1 MPRRFAAGDA
11 VMAKWPGSNLWF
23 KSKILNVN
31 DDGYEVK
38 YEDGTVEEIPS
49 TDVKLESFFRTRS
62 RSRSRSPGRRRSR
75 SPARKLSP
83 SRTQQKKSRSPARKP
98 EKKEVV
104 ETPVS
109 RTQEK
114 RTESKISR
122 VVGNL
127 TFRSPFKKTAKTQT
141 VIKTEQHTYTT
152 RAQTRSGKQQ
162 LEIPAEMKSGRVPK
176 TTHYEFGGPIGT
188 FFMILGIPLTVY
200 YLYFTCQP
208 SGCQLSYKPPISLDW
223 RDYYDQEAYLFYI
236 GWFFFQVILALLP
249 VGKIVQG
256 QPLRSGKRL
265 SYRTNGLFALVV
277 TCATFGAM
285 VYYKCPVTLI
295 VDKIL
300 PLMTA
305 ATLFSVFLSL
315 FLYIK
320 ARRGPNSALA
330 AGGNS
335 GNFFYDFF
343 MGHELNPR
351 FGSLDLKFFCELRPG
366 LFLWALIN
374 MACLMKVWTEFP
386 DNPPW
391 NLILVCV
398 FQFLYVF
405 DALLYESAILT
416 TMDII
421 QDGFGFMLVFGD
433 LAWVPF
439 TYSLQARY
447 LADHPPA
454 FPDYCL
460 IPVALLFSLGY
471 FIFRMSNSQKNSY
484 RQNPYGKSV
493 AGLQTIPT
501 DTGKRLLVSG
511 WWGFVRKPNYL
522 GDLLMALSWS
532 LCTGFV
538 SIVPYFYPIYFFIL
552 LVHRERRDDASCRQ
566 KYGGA
571 WAKYCATVKYRMIP
585 YIY

>member
-1 MPRRFAAGDA
+1 MPSTTSFEDGDA
-11 VMAKWPGSNLWF
+11 VMSRWPGSTLWF
-23 KSKILNVN
+23 KSKILGVGE
-31 DDGYEVK
+31 DGYKVQF
-38 YEDGTVEEIPS
+38 EDGTEEEIPL
-49 TDVKLESFFRTRS
+49 TDVKSESYFTRSRS

-75 SPARKLSP
+75 SPARKSSP
-83 SRTQQKKSRSPARKP
+83 ARTQQSRKPRSPGRKP
-98 EKKEVV
+98 AAEKKEVV

-114 RTESKISR
+114 RTESKLISR
-122 VVGNL
+122 
-127 TFRSPFKKTAKTQT
+127 TQT
-141 VIKTEQHTYTT
+141 VTKTEHHSYTT

-162 LEIPAEMKSGRVPK
+162 LELPVKMKAGKVAK
-176 TTHYEFGGPIGT
+176 TTHFEFGGPIGT
-188 FFMILGIPLTVY
+188 FLMIFGLPLVVY
-200 YLYFTCQP
+200 FLYFTCLP
-208 SGCQLSYKPPISLDW
+208 SGCKLVYNPPFSLDW
-223 RDYYDQEAYLFYI
+223 RDYYDQEAYLFYV
-236 GWFFFQVILALLP
+236 GWFLFQAILALLP
-249 VGKIVQG
+249 FGKVVQG

-277 TCATFGAM
+277 TCATFGGM
-285 VYYKCPVTLI
+285 IYYKCPVTLI

-305 ATLFSVFLSL
+305 SALFSLSL
-315 FLYIK
+315 SILLYIK
-320 ARRGPNSALA
+320 ARCGPNSALA

-351 FGSLDLKFFCELRPG
+351 LGSLDLKFFCELRPG

-374 MACLMKVWTEFP
+374 MACLTKVWTEFP
-386 DNPPW
+386 ENPPW

-433 LAWVPF
+433 LTWVPF
-439 TYSLQARY
+439 TYTLQARF

-471 FIFRMSNSQKNSY
+471 FIFRMSNSEKNAY
-484 RQNPYGKSV
+484 RQNPYGKNV

-538 SIVPYFYPIYFFIL
+538 SIVPYFYPIYFFVL

-571 WAKYCATVKYRMIP
+571 WTKYCATVKYRIIP